1 MNYSQ
6 ELYRH
11 GISFYHTGTI
21 KNGRKIVAYF
31 FKLSKPVTPNQIAE
45 LRKTIPH
52 IQTAHGVSEFA
63 PELRSIVLTIPSK
76 AELKR
81 RTAL

>member
-6 ELYRH
+6 ELYRR

-31 FKLSKPVTPNQIAE
+31 FKLSKPATSEQIAE
-45 LRKTIPH
+45 LRKTIPY
-52 IQTAHGVSEFA
+52 IQTGYGVSEFA
-63 PELRSIVLTIPSK
+63 PELRSSVLIIPSK
-76 AELKR
+76 AELNR
-81 RTAL
+81 RGAL